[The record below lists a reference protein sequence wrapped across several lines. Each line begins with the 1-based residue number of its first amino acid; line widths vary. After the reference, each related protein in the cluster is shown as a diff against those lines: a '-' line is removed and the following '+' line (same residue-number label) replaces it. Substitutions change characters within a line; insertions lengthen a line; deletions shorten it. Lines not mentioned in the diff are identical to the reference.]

1 MILKMRTP
9 NAKVF
14 TRNRVVMGILVSFL
28 ILPLGLSTG
37 RMETTIGFLI
47 CLLLI
52 IIGAVHIMKRSAER
66 P

>member
-1 MILKMRTP
+1 MKAP

-14 TRNRVVMGILVSFL
+14 IQNRVVMGILICIL

-37 RMETTIGFLI
+37 RMEIAIGFLI

-52 IIGAVHIMKRSAER
+52 GAVHIMHDQ
-66 P
+66 

>member
-1 MILKMRTP
+1 MRNP

-14 TRNRVVMGILVSFL
+14 TRNRVVMGILVCIL

-37 RMETTIGFLI
+37 RMEAAIGFLI
-47 CLLLI
+47 CLLI
-52 IIGAVHIMKRSAER
+52 IIGAVHLMKRSTER

>member
-1 MILKMRTP
+1 MRTP

-14 TRNRVVMGILVSFL
+14 ARNRVVTGILVCIL
-28 ILPLGLSTG
+28 ILPLGFSTG
-37 RMETTIGFLI
+37 RMEAIIGFLI

-52 IIGAVHIMKRSAER
+52 IGAVHLMKRSTGR

>member
-1 MILKMRTP
+1 MRTP

-14 TRNRVVMGILVSFL
+14 TRNRVVMGILVCIL
-28 ILPLGLSTG
+28 ILPLALSAG
-37 RMETTIGFLI
+37 RMEAAIGFLI

-52 IIGAVHIMKRSAER
+52 IGAVHLMKRSTEL

>member
-1 MILKMRTP
+1 MKAP

-14 TRNRVVMGILVSFL
+14 TRNRVVMGILVCIL

-37 RMETTIGFLI
+37 RMEAAIGFLI

-52 IIGAVHIMKRSAER
+52 IGAVHLMKRSTER